1 MAPEAKFDN
10 LPATL
15 ETPCRTLSFTSSKSG
30 VVMLPRPWG
39 DNSCLPKYSA
49 DEMDEEPW
57 NRFKLASGPDC
68 KKEIVPN
75 NNFFRENNKK

>member
-49 DEMDEEPW
+49 DEMDEEP
-57 NRFKLASGPDC
+57 
-68 KKEIVPN
+68 
-75 NNFFRENNKK
+75 